1 MKRRS
6 FDGCWTCRSRK
17 VRCDLQRP
25 TCARCAKAGLKCG
38 GFAIR
43 LVWSTPLTVGHN
55 HSLVAAADAAV
66 DTADERD
73 VHRRKITPVRFPRHL
88 SFTTFKQVD
97 LAVNAV
103 EAWVSRGFSA
113 GPPPGPFAAFVVHP
127 QPPMQPTRHT
137 AQPAAVQPVLLVQ
150 PAPTALSLT
159 AWRAMATGVFSSS
172 NNSWVHPELLESAKL
187 TILAIKGTAYNFG
200 EQNMLHILYPK
211 FFPNT
216 DSDDSLANPRVLQR
230 LIKVQNGTLVVFP
243 LFNRLLHCFQK
254 NVRRFMRIYYA
265 HNYWEKVIT
274 PFVYKVFG
282 EFLCLDSTELM
293 GPGESKVSQVKAG
306 IAYAVLALA
315 AFQQRREDD
324 TFLNLS
330 IELRKMAITILN
342 RHLDE
347 YGDELPEEGEPAA
360 PLAGGDREYEE
371 LLLLGIVLQFQIDN
385 YYSVFEN
392 FDYLYGIGEYIIKE
406 CFSDAQSRGNNLV
419 LTQYLIA
426 LVEYHHVFYISTQSI
441 NSFNYSA
448 SEAELQQLYQSSD
461 DSDEEEHEPQ
471 LFKPTIA
478 NLVSSD
484 TLSFCVKL
492 AADGSIGLSNSSSKR
507 RRPVAPS
514 SAPLTPQPS
523 ELQFNQFSMQSL
535 HLLFG
540 IPGSLL
546 FLFRFIVE
554 LTNHKKL
561 FHQRKHFP
569 RSYYK
574 VCAETERELM
584 SWNVAHSWIL
594 VDNHNQFLLDFH
606 RALYHNVQAFH
617 HALVVYFHQLIKQL
631 HRTNYQSHI
640 VRALE
645 HLVRLVELPRAQ
657 PSFWPILVCAGDA
670 LEHEVRTQFEL
681 LWLHDAFAQKANNW
695 RAKQVIYEVWKR
707 RDVGEDANWMDIV
720 REWEIVM
727 SLA

>member
-38 GFAIR
+38 GFAIK
-43 LVWSTPLTVGHN
+43 LAWSTPLTVGRN
-55 HSLVAAADAAV
+55 HALVAAADAAV
-66 DTADERD
+66 DTTDDRD
-73 VHRRKITPVRFPRHL
+73 VHRRRITPVPFPSHL
-88 SFTTFKQVD
+88 SYTTFKQVD
-97 LAVNAV
+97 LAVDAV
-103 EAWVSRGFSA
+103 EAWVSHGLS
-113 GPPPGPFAAFVVHP
+113 GVPPRGPFAAFVVHP
-127 QPPMQPTRHT
+127 QPPMQPMRH
-137 AQPAAVQPVLLVQ
+137 ASQPAAAQPVLPVLPV
-150 PAPTALSLT
+150 PTAPSLT
-159 AWRAMATGVFSSS
+159 VWRTMATGVFSSS

-216 DSDDSLANPRVLQR
+216 DSDDWLANARVLQR

-243 LFNRLLHCFQK
+243 LFNRLLHCFQQ
-254 NVRRFMRIYYA
+254 NIRRFMRIYYA

-282 EFLCLDSTELM
+282 EFLCIDSTELM
-293 GPGESKVSQVKAG
+293 GPGESKVSQMKAG

-315 AFQQRREDD
+315 AFQQRREDA

-347 YGDELPEEGEPAA
+347 YADELPEQTAT
-360 PLAGGDREYEE
+360 PLASGDREYEE

-406 CFSDAQSRGNNLV
+406 CFSDAQARGNNLV

-448 SEAELQQLYQSSD
+448 SEAELQQLYESD
-461 DSDEEEHEPQ
+461 DSEDEPQ

-484 TLSFCVKL
+484 TSFSIKV
-492 AADGSIGLSNSSSKR
+492 ASEGSNGLSNSSSKR
-507 RRPVAPS
+507 RRLTAPS
-514 SAPLTPQPS
+514 GAPLTPQPS
-523 ELQFNQFSMQSL
+523 EVRFNQFSMKSL

-540 IPGSLL
+540 VPGSLL
-546 FLFRFIVE
+546 SLFRFIVE

-584 SWNVAHSWIL
+584 LWNVAHSWTL

-606 RALYHNVQAFH
+606 CALYHNVQAFY

-640 VRALE
+640 GRALE
-645 HLVRLVELPRAQ
+645 HLVQLVELPCAQ

-670 LEHEVRTQFEL
+670 LDHEVRTQFEL

-695 RAKQVIYEVWKR
+695 RAKQVLYEVWKR